1 MKCIKEVNVLLVDD
15 DPGKRLAI
23 EAALNGIDINLVK
36 AASGT
41 EALRYLLRQD
51 FAVILLDV
59 DMPGIDGFE
68 TARLIRQR
76 LRSEHTPII
85 FISEIFTSETY
96 AYKGYSL
103 GAVDYIYSP
112 ILPQFLRAKVEV
124 FVNQFIMKNELKQQA
139 EHLTEMNR
147 RLEHEI
153 MMHRQL
159 SYDLRESE
167 EKYRLLIENCGSA
180 IALVKADG
188 TFLYA
193 NDKLTEYFLKE
204 QEEIVGQT
212 CWDVFPETNA
222 DYIAE
227 SIHNVIFS
235 MTVIREEVE
244 IIQDDRKR
252 WYNFTLIPIAN
263 YKGNA
268 PVVQIVVLDITEQIQ
283 LANEIARFDR
293 LNTVGEIAAS
303 IGHEVRNPMTAVRGF
318 LQLFRNKDI
327 FAQHISQIDLMIEE
341 LDRANSII
349 TDFLA
354 LAKNKKVDLQE
365 KNIITIIE
373 SLLPLIQADALM
385 SDKYVQNE
393 YGEVENL
400 LLDEK
405 EIRQLILNL
414 VRNGLEAMS
423 PGGNLIIKTFTRGN
437 EIILAV
443 KDHGTGIKE
452 DVLKKLGTPFFT
464 TKENGTGL
472 GLAVCYSI
480 ALRHNAK
487 IEIETG
493 PEGTIFL
500 VKFKVK

>member
-1 MKCIKEVNVLLVDD
+1 
-15 DPGKRLAI
+15 
-23 EAALNGIDINLVK
+23 
-36 AASGT
+36 
-41 EALRYLLRQD
+41 
-51 FAVILLDV
+51 
-59 DMPGIDGFE
+59 
-68 TARLIRQR
+68 
-76 LRSEHTPII
+76 
-85 FISEIFTSETY
+85 
-96 AYKGYSL
+96 
-103 GAVDYIYSP
+103 
-112 ILPQFLRAKVEV
+112 
-124 FVNQFIMKNELKQQA
+124 
-139 EHLTEMNR
+139 
-147 RLEHEI
+147 
-153 MMHRQL
+153 
-159 SYDLRESE
+159 
-167 EKYRLLIENCGSA
+167 
-180 IALVKADG
+180 
-188 TFLYA
+188 
-193 NDKLTEYFLKE
+193 
-204 QEEIVGQT
+204 
-212 CWDVFPETNA
+212 
-222 DYIAE
+222 
-227 SIHNVIFS
+227 
-235 MTVIREEVE
+235 
-244 IIQDDRKR
+244 
-252 WYNFTLIPIAN
+252 
-263 YKGNA
+263 
-268 PVVQIVVLDITEQIQ
+268 
-283 LANEIARFDR
+283 
-293 LNTVGEIAAS
+293 
-303 IGHEVRNPMTAVRGF
+303 
-318 LQLFRNKDI
+318 
-327 FAQHISQIDLMIEE
+327 MIEE